1 MTTLRHSRWRP
12 ILGGAAREKA
22 LGVVDAI
29 ATEVRK
35 IALASSLEAAAE
47 SARRPAE
54 EAPLAEGR
62 AGLAILYGYLAAARP
77 GDVDREAAVR
87 LLDQAADA
95 VSSVRMPP
103 SLYGGFTGV
112 AWAMAHLEGR
122 LADSGAGDANAD
134 VDDAL
139 IDFLGQSPWRRDYD
153 LVSGLVG
160 FGVYAIERLPRPTA
174 VECLKRVIDRLEES
188 AQRSPQ
194 GISWFT
200 GPELLSAEQLERRP
214 GGYYNLGVAHG
225 VPGVIALLGAA
236 CAAGVAR
243 RKARALLDGAVAWL
257 EAQRLPARAGSIFPA
272 LLGPGIEP
280 VASRSA
286 WCYGDP
292 GVAAALLLAARSVAE
307 RAWERRALEIAL
319 RAANRA
325 PEKVGVV
332 DAGLCHGA
340 AGLGHL
346 FNRMFQ
352 TTGEKRLG
360 QAARF
365 WIRRALELRR
375 PGQGVA
381 GFSAWGLGED
391 GTRTW
396 LADPGILT
404 GAAGIALALLAAAT
418 PIEPSWDRMLLMSV
432 PSRSVSQ

>member
-1 MTTLRHSRWRP
+1 
-12 ILGGAAREKA
+12 
-22 LGVVDAI
+22 VVDAI
-29 ATEVRK
+29 AAEVCK
-35 IALASSLEAAAE
+35 PAHASSLEAAVDSAGRSAE
-47 SARRPAE
+47 R
-54 EAPLAEGR
+54 APLAGGR
-62 AGLAILYGYLAAARP
+62 AGLAVLYGYLAAARP
-77 GDVDREAAVR
+77 GDVDRKAAVR
-87 LLDQAADA
+87 LLHQAVDE

-103 SLYGGFTGV
+103 SLYGGFSGV
-112 AWAMAHLEGR
+112 AWVMAHLEGR

-134 VDDAL
+134 VDDVL

-174 VECLKRVIDRLEES
+174 VECLKRVIDRLEEI
-188 AQRSPQ
+188 AERSPQ

-200 GPELLSAEQLERRP
+200 GPELLFAEQLERRP

-236 CAAGVAR
+236 CAAGVAPT
-243 RKARALLDGAVAWL
+243 KARALLGGAVAWL
-257 EAQRLPARAGSIFPA
+257 EAQRLPAHMGSVFPA

-280 VASRSA
+280 AASRSA

-292 GVAAALLLAARSVAE
+292 GIAAALLVAARSVAE
-307 RAWERRALEIAL
+307 PAWERRALATAL
-319 RAANRA
+319 RAAQRA
-325 PEKVGVV
+325 PEEAGVV

-352 TTGEKRLG
+352 STGEKRLG
-360 QAARF
+360 EAARF
-365 WIRRALELRR
+365 WLRRALELRR

-381 GFSAWGLGED
+381 GFSAWDLGED
-391 GTRTW
+391 GTLTW

-404 GAAGIALALLAAAT
+404 GAAGIGLALLAAAT
-418 PIEPSWDRMLLMSV
+418 SIEPSWDRMLL
-432 PSRSVSQ
+432 VSIPPRLS